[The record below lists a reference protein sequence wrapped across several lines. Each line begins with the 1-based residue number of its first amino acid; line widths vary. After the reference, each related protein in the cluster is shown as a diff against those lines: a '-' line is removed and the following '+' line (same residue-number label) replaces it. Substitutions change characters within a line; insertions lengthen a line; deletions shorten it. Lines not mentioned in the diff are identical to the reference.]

1 MQDNSKLIEEYR
13 SMKNFIDKY
22 IFYQNHWRE
31 LQLIKPVNAL
41 MIEFAEASKVL
52 EENDKRVIIN
62 GVGYMDDRY
71 RDAQLRKSNA
81 INSINQYYK
90 KILEPSND
98 IEGGQIIEFW
108 VNKYQQESTFERKR
122 IEFLE
127 SIKGENYANEIIAK
141 QIEKVQ
147 IELNKISE
155 INNLNII
162 LSETYKI
169 DFTKIYKFVRIE
181 NEILKVKDHI
191 KAFTNPLFISY
202 EPLAKAIPL
211 IQYRKFL
218 EDFLKDDVLLS
229 PQVNGKGKKEFK
241 LIKDATLKETRIIN
255 AFKNEMDK
263 PRMTQATALNNL
275 KERTDLGV
283 GGENPN
289 NRKKQIH
296 DILKSF
302 GLALKKNN
310 ENKSEKGEKIS
321 L

>member
-147 IELNKISE
+147 IELNKISG
-155 INNLNII
+155 INNLHIV

>member
-31 LQLIKPVNAL
+31 LQFIEPSNAL
-41 MIEFAEASKVL
+41 MIEFVEASKVL
-52 EENDKRVIIN
+52 EENDKRVSIN

-147 IELNKISE
+147 IELNKISG
-155 INNLNII
+155 INNLHIV

>member
-108 VNKYQQESTFERKR
+108 VNKYQQESTFEHKR
-122 IEFLE
+122 IKFLE
-127 SIKGENYANEIIAK
+127 SIKGKNYANEIIAK
-141 QIEKVQ
+141 QIEIVQ
-147 IELNKISE
+147 LKLDKISG
-155 INNLNII
+155 INNLNIS

-169 DFTKIYKFVRIE
+169 DFVKIYEFVKID
-181 NEILKVKDHI
+181 NVILEEKGCDRE
-191 KAFTNPLFISY
+191 FTNPKFISY
-202 EPLAKAIPL
+202 ESLATAIPL
-211 IQYRKFL
+211 IQYKRFL
-218 EDFLKDDVLLS
+218 EDFLKDDGLLPPPATVAERKRLS
-229 PQVNGKGKKEFK
+229 TKQKSTITKYIGYVNFYIKERSELNK
-241 LIKDATLKETRIIN
+241 SHDRALINTIKHFNICEKTLKRAMDNNKTILDSYEIN
-255 AFKNEMDK
+255 Y
-263 PRMTQATALNNL
+263 
-275 KERTDLGV
+275 
-283 GGENPN
+283 
-289 NRKKQIH
+289 
-296 DILKSF
+296 
-302 GLALKKNN
+302 
-310 ENKSEKGEKIS
+310 
-321 L
+321 

>member
-1 MQDNSKLIEEYR
+1 
-13 SMKNFIDKY
+13 MKNFIDKY
-22 IFYQNHWRE
+22 IFYQNHWGE
-31 LQLIKPVNAL
+31 LQFIEPSNAL
-41 MIEFAEASKVL
+41 MIEFVEASKVL
-52 EENDKRVIIN
+52 EENDKRVSIN

-71 RDAQLRKSNA
+71 RDAQLKKSNA

-147 IELNKISE
+147 IELNKISG
-155 INNLNII
+155 INNLHIV